1 MQTAKELAAARKEQQ
16 ARGND
21 SRTAN
26 RYPSEGKQAAAAAAE
41 KNDAPSWDEV

>member
-1 MQTAKELAAARKEQQ
+1 MQTANELAAARKEQQ

-21 SRTAN
+21 SGTAN
-26 RYPSEGKQAAAAAAE
+26 RYPSEGKQAAAAAD